1 MSNTPPASPEP
12 RPTDRIRPQAVRPLP
27 ISDHRTHPYERWIRL
42 SDSMTRTIGAFLNGP
57 VEVTVLREGPD
68 RLAPWERRLL
78 RPAGGRRAYARE
90 VMLSV
95 SGRPVLRARTLGALQ
110 DPVVDVLRSLNTR
123 PLAERLFEDRRW
135 QRASP
140 ARCRPRAP
148 CTGSCRP
155 TERIGRSCL
164 WRYEDRPVGALL
176 VTEYFEPILAE

>member
-1 MSNTPPASPEP
+1 ME
-12 RPTDRIRPQAVRPLP
+12 RIRPQAVRPLP
-27 ISDHRTHPYERWIRL
+27 ISDHRTRHYERWIRL
-42 SDSMTRTIGAFLNGP
+42 SDSMTRTIGEFLNGP
-57 VEVTVLREGPD
+57 VEVSVLREGPD

-140 ARCRPRAP
+140 AIPVID
-148 CTGSCRP
+148 TGRS
-155 TERIGRSCL
+155 RIGRACL
-164 WRYEDRPVGALL
+164 WRYEDRPPGALL